1 MKELTAK
8 DIMSQEVLEVRS
20 DWSLQR
26 LAEFLVENCISGAPV
41 ISENGKLIGVV
52 SLTDLINYDT
62 MLEKDPET
70 DGHHEYYIHTF
81 ENQLAP
87 QEIESLHFGTEPFMT
102 VRDIMTPK
110 IFSVNEDSTVQ
121 EVADTMIRSHIHR
134 IFVTR
139 EEKVRGII
147 SATDMLKVIR
157 DM

>member
-1 MKELTAK
+1 MKVLTAK
-8 DIMSQEVLEVRS
+8 DIMSRDVLEVKS

-41 ISENGKLIGVV
+41 ISEDGKLVGVV
-52 SLTDLINYDT
+52 SLTDMISHDT

-70 DGHHEYYIHTF
+70 DGHHEYYIHTL

-87 QEIESLHFGTEPFMT
+87 LEIESLHFGNEPLMT
-102 VRDIMTPK
+102 VGNIMTPK
-110 IFSVNEDSTVQ
+110 IYSVNEDTPVQ
-121 EVADTMIRSHIHR
+121 KVADTMISNHIHR

-139 EEKVRGII
+139 EGKVLGII
-147 SATDMLKVIR
+147 SAADMLKIIR